1 VINAWATLP
10 LGARAAL
17 EEQWN
22 ALAAGGLAC
31 GAAIVD
37 SNDQVVASGRNH
49 AYDAAGPLETRR
61 RYALQ
66 HNRLAHAELNALA
79 CVATEVDHQALTLW
93 STQHPCSMC
102 AAALSFVAIGRV
114 AYIAD
119 DLSDASDTERIV
131 ASRGSIPYHPLGQPL
146 WWTISNLLF
155 MHNPAVRSGRNVGS
169 VKRALT
175 HFPELAE
182 LALSLARD
190 DALGK
195 AARSGGTLPS
205 GLEPYRSQI
214 QHCAEGILL

>member
-1 VINAWATLP
+1 MIDAWPTLP

-37 SNDQVVASGRNH
+37 SSDKVVASGRNH
-49 AYDAAGPLETRR
+49 AYDVAGALETRS

-79 CVATEVDHQALTLW
+79 CVATEVDHRALTLW

-102 AAALSFVAIGRV
+102 AAALSFVEIGRV

-119 DLSDASDTERIV
+119 DLSDASDAERIV
-131 ASRGSIPYHPLGQPL
+131 ASRGSIPYRALGQPL

-155 MHNPAVRSGRNVGS
+155 LHNPAVRAGRNAGS
-169 VKRALT
+169 VKRALARC
-175 HFPELAE
+175 PQLAE
-182 LALSLARD
+182 LVLELAQD
-190 DALGK
+190 DALG
-195 AARSGGTLPS
+195 AVARAGKTLPN
-205 GLEPYRSQI
+205 GLEPYRSRI
-214 QHCAEGILL
+214 QHCAERGFL